1 MVHPESLESLY
12 RFQDEVM
19 IIHDLDVLGWFVG
32 ATPWL
37 GWFVVAKLGER
48 ISGTWCHDGKALA
61 SSSWSTVIS
70 GDFMVALWCGKALR
84 PLTTENTMGYI
95 PELPIMNRN
104 WLQTMSRQGTTNGHR
119 IWYSISPTSWEK
131 HAFWMQQDNN
141 QRQNSNDVGQ
151 TMINHPPNHHF
162 YRWYK
167 PFPNGW
173 FIIVLPTLLSLSTP

>member
-19 IIHDLDVLGWFVG
+19 IIHDLDVLGWFVV

-104 WLQTMSRQGTTNGHR
+104 WLQQCQDKEPQTVIVFDIVSARLL
-119 IWYSISPTSWEK
+119 EKK

-141 QRQNSNDVGQ
+141 QRQNSNDVGH